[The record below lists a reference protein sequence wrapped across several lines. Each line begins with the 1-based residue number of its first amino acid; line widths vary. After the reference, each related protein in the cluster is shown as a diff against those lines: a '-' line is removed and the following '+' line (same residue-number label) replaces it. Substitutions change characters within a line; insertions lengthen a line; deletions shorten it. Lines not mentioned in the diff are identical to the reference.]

1 MNNKN
6 NVLYLK
12 PNKSYLY
19 VLLLL
24 ISILLFVISFLLF
37 TYDYYKTVGF
47 VTCEDKCS
55 VSILLPYDNTSIVES
70 NNLVYFDDV
79 SYEFE
84 YAYGDS
90 EIIDNSTPLQEML
103 LNTDYVSDKKVVEV
117 KFKYKKQRIIN
128 KIINYIR
135 EG

>member
-12 PNKSYLY
+12 PNKSYSY

-24 ISILLFVISFLLF
+24 ISILLFVMSFLLF

-47 VTCEDKCS
+47 VTCEEKCS
-55 VSILLPYDNTSIVES
+55 VSILLPYDKTFIIER
-70 NNLVYFDDV
+70 NNSVYFDDA
-79 SYEFE
+79 SYEFK
-84 YAYGDS
+84 YDYGDS
-90 EIIDNSTPLQEML
+90 EIIDNSTPLQEVL
-103 LNTDYVSDKKVVEV
+103 LYTDYFSEKKIVEV
-117 KFKYKKQRIIN
+117 KFKYNKQRIIN